1 MRGITWF
8 LMGAMTG
15 ATLVFAFRKVREECE
30 SAEAGCLTDRV
41 SEHLEQLESRLS
53 DAVAEA

>member
-1 MRGITWF
+1 
-8 LMGAMTG
+8 MGAMTG